1 MSIIFFQK
9 ETKIKVGNNSL
20 SIDYQSLGITA
31 LELYRKRDVVEKA
44 FGNAKDRLSGR
55 RLPVSSSLYR

>member
-31 LELYRKRDVVEKA
+31 LELYRNRDVVEKA
-44 FGNAKDRLSGR
+44 FGNVKDRLSGR
-55 RLPVSSSLYR
+55 RLPVSSGLY